1 MKDRNT
7 LAGAPCGLSL
17 TRPPVLLQSEY
28 VAERDERLRFMSGFS
43 GSHGVAVVTD
53 SKAALWTDGR
63 YLLQADN
70 ELGCDWLLMGRGE
83 VHVSTLTQPPI
94 PTATQLITEREIVYR
109 TLELSRLWFL
119 FLKCS

>member
-1 MKDRNT
+1 M
-7 LAGAPCGLSL
+7 
-17 TRPPVLLQSEY
+17 TRRPVLLQSEY

-83 VHVSTLTQPPI
+83 VHVSNSTDY
-94 PTATQLITEREIVYR
+94 REENCISNSRIISIMV
-109 TLELSRLWFL
+109 LS
-119 FLKCS
+119 LKCS

>member
-1 MKDRNT
+1 M
-7 LAGAPCGLSL
+7 

-83 VHVSTLTQPPI
+83 VHVSTRTQPPSDSI
-94 PTATQLITEREIVYR
+94 DYREENCISNSQIIWIMVFIFEMLLI
-109 TLELSRLWFL
+109 FP
-119 FLKCS
+119 

>member
-1 MKDRNT
+1 M
-7 LAGAPCGLSL
+7 
-17 TRPPVLLQSEY
+17 
-28 VAERDERLRFMSGFS
+28 AERDERLRFMSGFS

-83 VHVSTLTQPPI
+83 VHVSNSTDYREENCVSNSRIISYFPYFENNNGFVENLRIIFQTTFGTLFAI
-94 PTATQLITEREIVYR
+94 MGML
-109 TLELSRLWFL
+109 
-119 FLKCS
+119 